1 MSGRWVNVVM
11 SVLLVAAGFLG
22 GGAERANNLV
32 LGFAV
37 FFVAFIAMASVGARR
52 LNTALGA
59 WAVLSPFVLT
69 YHDEAPGW
77 ADILV
82 GLVIVVASLW
92 PDPPPAR
99 RLPHAGPR
107 PHAA

>member
-22 GGAERANNLV
+22 RGVERTNDLV

-37 FFVAFIAMASVGARR
+37 FFVAFLAMASGGARR

-59 WAVLSPFVLT
+59 WAALSPFVLT

-77 ADILV
+77 TNVVV
-82 GLVIVVASLW
+82 GLVVIVASLW
-92 PDPPPAR
+92 PDRPPAR
-99 RLPHAGPR
+99 RLRTA
-107 PHAA
+107 